1 MVAVV
6 AAVIALV
13 VGFLAGLV
21 VRRQGRGDVG
31 PETARPASPL
41 TAAAIDVLQV
51 LHSIVIVVDASDQVV
66 WSSPSAGAL
75 GLVRATEVSH
85 PALLNL
91 VRDVR
96 RDDDVRETELEVA
109 RGPLGGAHLTLRVR
123 VAPLS
128 ARHVLL
134 LIEDRSQAQRVEDI
148 RRDFVVNVSHELK
161 TPVSGLT
168 LLAEAVDEARDDS
181 EAVHRFAGR
190 MQVETIRLGRLVQ
203 EIVQLSRLQ
212 VGDTLDDPVLVDVVS
227 SAEDAVEHVR
237 LLAEDKGIR
246 VLTSFA
252 APAKVYGDENL
263 ITTAIRN
270 LVENA
275 VNYSDDDTQISVTV
289 QADTDLVSVIVKD
302 QGSGIPAAEL
312 DRIFERFYRVDAA
325 RSRRT
330 GGTGL
335 GLAIVKHV
343 CANHGGEVSVWSEE
357 GQGSTFTMRLPA
369 APPTAPA
376 IPDTTR
382 KVTP

>member
-1 MVAVV
+1 MVAVL

-13 VGFLAGLV
+13 VGFVAGSL
-21 VRRQGRGDVG
+21 VRRRGRYAAA
-31 PETARPASPL
+31 ESLRPASPL
-41 TAAAIDVLQV
+41 TPATIDVLRV
-51 LHSIVIVVDASDQVV
+51 LHAIVIVVDASDQVV
-66 WSSPSAGAL
+66 WSSPSAEAL
-75 GLVRATEVSH
+75 GLVRTSEVSH
-85 PALLNL
+85 PALLDL
-91 VRDVR
+91 VRGVR
-96 RDDDVRETELEVA
+96 RDEEVRETELEVA
-109 RGPLGGAHLTLRVR
+109 RGPLGGAHLVLGVR

-134 LIEDRSQAQRVEDI
+134 LIEDRTQAHRVEDI

-168 LLAEAVDEARDDS
+168 LLAEAVDDARDDS

-212 VGDTLDDPVLVDVVS
+212 VGDTLDDPVLVDIVTA
-227 SAEDAVEHVR
+227 AEDAVEHVR

-246 VLTSFA
+246 ILTGFTA
-252 APAKVYGDENL
+252 EARVYGDENL
-263 ITTAIRN
+263 LTTAIRN

-275 VNYSDDDTQISVTV
+275 VNYSDDDTQVSVTV
-289 QADTDLVSVIVKD
+289 QTDDDLVSVIVKD

-343 CANHGGEVSVWSEE
+343 CANHGGEVTVWSEE

-369 APPTAPA
+369 APPTAPDT
-376 IPDTTR
+376 PDTTR